1 MTSSHMN
8 RGRVVKLDLT
18 VSSSSGRPI
27 CSISSRVRLIIVEP
41 VVHTIPP
48 ISIRCHRA
56 PKL

>member
-1 MTSSHMN
+1 MN